1 MLVLSFV
8 YTQYHLSLHVPSYC
22 LKYLSHCLI
31 SLLIK
36 EEASFYIDQIFMFKI
51 AMFSHGTSAAYP
63 FYYSLWPTFV
73 QSDIL

>member
-8 YTQYHLSLHVPSYC
+8 YTQYHLSLSLYPPTALNIS
-22 LKYLSHCLI
+22 LTAL

-36 EEASFYIDQIFMFKI
+36 EEALFYIGQIFMFRI
-51 AMFSHGTSAAYP
+51 AMFSHETSAACP